1 VFDHGFLPIPGW
13 GLSVVWLGESGLPSK
28 GILTLEFFSGNGA
41 NQQGCMVDRR
51 LRAMLCSLV
60 LVAQRDLQQ
69 EFRINKQE
77 LFASGNAEK
86 LDESIKVNFRA
97 MAKKSH
103 TKAHFTL
110 QALSEL
116 DATEVAD
123 PDEGEFAP
131 KLMPFTRPH
140 AVPTMFAL
148 NTQAHK
154 LSMLYFDEKTQ
165 KIVCPY
171 SYKDANAHLKTVNIE
186 WSYGDSEGK
195 QQDSWHM

>member
-1 VFDHGFLPIPGW
+1 
-13 GLSVVWLGESGLPSK
+13 
-28 GILTLEFFSGNGA
+28 
-41 NQQGCMVDRR
+41 MVDRR

-131 KLMPFTRPH
+131 KLVPFTRPH
-140 AVPTMFAL
+140 AVATMFAL